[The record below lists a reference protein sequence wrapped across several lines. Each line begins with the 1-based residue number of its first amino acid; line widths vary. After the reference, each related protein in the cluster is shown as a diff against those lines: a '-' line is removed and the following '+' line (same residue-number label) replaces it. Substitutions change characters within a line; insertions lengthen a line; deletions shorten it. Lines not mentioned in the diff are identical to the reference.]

1 MDYGE
6 GGVIYNLVYVEEK
19 SRLWLNELKKYFNFE
34 CILMYIC
41 MSIYV
46 IFILVNWF
54 CG

>member
-19 SRLWLNELKKYFNFE
+19 SRLWLNELKNYFNFE